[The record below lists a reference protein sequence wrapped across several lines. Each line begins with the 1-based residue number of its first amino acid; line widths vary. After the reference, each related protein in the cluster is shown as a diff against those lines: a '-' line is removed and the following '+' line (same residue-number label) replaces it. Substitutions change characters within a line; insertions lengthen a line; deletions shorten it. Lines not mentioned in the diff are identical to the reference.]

1 MPHMAINVLTV
12 NFRHDDSQTTQ
23 ISHRVSWLCCQNGVQ
38 KLGF

>member
-23 ISHRVSWLCCQNGVQ
+23 ISHRVGLAMRFV
-38 KLGF
+38 